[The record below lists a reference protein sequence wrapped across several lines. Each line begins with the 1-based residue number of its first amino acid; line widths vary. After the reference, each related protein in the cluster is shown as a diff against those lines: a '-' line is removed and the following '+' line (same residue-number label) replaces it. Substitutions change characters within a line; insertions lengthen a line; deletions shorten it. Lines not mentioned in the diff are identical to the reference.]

1 MDDSGEGKDK
11 VPDNLSETSSVVT
24 AKGRVSPVP
33 SSNVSNPSSTPTS
46 ASLRGRFGSMT
57 HMKINEDGGLESNGK
72 GGELG
77 AGVPVP
83 DGSEAVMGSETGE
96 EMSLGGS
103 NTLEGNTKQ
112 SQRSLS
118 SEVGG
123 SSSITSRGS
132 SKLASSLSGVMK
144 SISSGFSKMRRPSFS
159 IGKKVRGAKGD
170 EGGNVDTGSGSS
182 SGSGLSFGY

>member
-1 MDDSGEGKDK
+1 MIISSSHKSHTVGAGPKFYSAGSRNKNDGGSTSSSSNSQSKKRHPFSTSLDWTAKPRKNRREGRRKTTTKMASLRRSFVDDSGEGNDK

-33 SSNVSNPSSTPTS
+33 SSNASNPSSTPTS

-57 HMKINEDGGLESNGK
+57 HMKINEDDGLESNGK

-96 EMSLGGS
+96 AMSLGFHG
-103 NTLEGNTKQ
+103 
-112 SQRSLS
+112 RY
-118 SEVGG
+118 
-123 SSSITSRGS
+123 
-132 SKLASSLSGVMK
+132 
-144 SISSGFSKMRRPSFS
+144 FSK
-159 IGKKVRGAKGD
+159 
-170 EGGNVDTGSGSS
+170 
-182 SGSGLSFGY
+182 